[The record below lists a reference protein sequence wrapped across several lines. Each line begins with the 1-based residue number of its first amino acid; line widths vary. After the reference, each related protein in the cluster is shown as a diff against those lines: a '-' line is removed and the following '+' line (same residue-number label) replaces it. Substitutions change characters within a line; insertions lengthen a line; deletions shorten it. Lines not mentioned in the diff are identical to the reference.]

1 MKRTGF
7 TIIELLIVMVVVSLL
22 AAITLPKL
30 SGAKGKAQVA
40 AMKTDLRN
48 LVTIEENALAESGRY
63 TTRPRN
69 YSVSSGNNRPA
80 ITLTRDGWTASLTNA
95 AGTQQCAVY
104 IGSTPLSPATAEG
117 VPACTE
123 TRTATSPIP

>member
-1 MKRTGF
+1 MKRRGF

-30 SGAKGKAQVA
+30 SGTKGKAQLA

-48 LVTIEENALAESGRY
+48 LVTVEENALAESGNY

-69 YSVSSGNNRPA
+69 YAVSAGNNRPM
-80 ITLTRDGWTASLTNA
+80 ITLTRDGWAASLTNTT
-95 AGTQQCAVY
+95 GTQQCAIYV
-104 IGSTPLSPATAEG
+104 GSTPLAPATTEG

-123 TRTATSPIP
+123 TRTTTSPIP